1 MQKRL
6 GSSHKKRVG
15 PLEKLIRSR
24 KSALS
29 EVSATKSGNDL
40 GSNNKIDLFGP
51 AGPTSSPTSW
61 TLALGTAPQGAYLMG
76 IIDVN
81 FPTVC
86 ASRST
91 YTNWLTVR
99 RFFSYF
105 THLCYVVSSGY
116 CFVFRFFL
124 SGPSPTRE
132 SGVFYLL

>member
-51 AGPTSSPTSW
+51 AGPTSSPTS
-61 TLALGTAPQGAYLMG
+61 
-76 IIDVN
+76 
-81 FPTVC
+81 
-86 ASRST
+86 
-91 YTNWLTVR
+91 
-99 RFFSYF
+99 
-105 THLCYVVSSGY
+105 
-116 CFVFRFFL
+116 
-124 SGPSPTRE
+124 
-132 SGVFYLL
+132 